1 MGNVTAD
8 AAALAVGRPDFDAT
22 GRLRGW
28 ESSPY
33 WTIGFSDTA
42 DSGTAASW
50 ERLALAVG
58 KASSQFMNIDEGGNH
73 VPDDELGLGAFTPSY
88 VSDPNLK
95 PSGVSVSADT
105 GGYLTVAMGKA
116 MLRVMVKELARLPFD
131 TYISHH
137 QQDSAE
143 VRWRTPYLPSG
154 EPTVIARAVRCVID
168 DGIPNVITEYLDA
181 RGGWTRSFADAR
193 AFQRD
198 ERGTYGETWDLARRL
213 TLSMF
218 KDA

>member
-1 MGNVTAD
+1 MGKVTAH
-8 AAALAVGRPDFDAT
+8 ATALAAGRPDLDPA

-33 WTIGFSDTA
+33 WTIGFAATE

-58 KASSQFMNIDEGGNH
+58 KASSQFMNIDEGGSY

-88 VSDPNLK
+88 VSDPSLK

-116 MLRVMVKELARLPFD
+116 MLRVLVKELARLPVD
-131 TYISHH
+131 THISRH

-143 VRWRTPYLPSG
+143 IRWRTPHLPSG
-154 EPTVIARAVRCVID
+154 EPTVIARAVRCVVD
-168 DGIPNVITEYLDA
+168 DGIPDVITEYLDYH
-181 RGGWTRSFADAR
+181 GGWTQSFADAR
-193 AFQRD
+193 VFERD

-218 KDA
+218 EDA